1 MRPVP
6 AYVAFFLR
14 FLAGAVERE
23 RHSRCAATLVQEE
36 RAPRVDAQAS
46 DERTGVGGWLPA
58 EGPDGSPEPAC
69 SYWFSEEIRQED
81 FPWVFKRDG
90 KAARG
95 NVGGVGNAA
104 CGTCILPT
112 RPES

>member
-1 MRPVP
+1 MAPV
-6 AYVAFFLR
+6 
-14 FLAGAVERE
+14 
-23 RHSRCAATLVQEE
+23 EE
-36 RAPRVDAQAS
+36 
-46 DERTGVGGWLPA
+46 
-58 EGPDGSPEPAC
+58 PDRSPEPAC

-90 KAARG
+90 KAARV

-112 RPES
+112 RPGAERTKLVVIPTYTDNR